1 MFHNAKR
8 RASRIGSVAVKTLIS
23 VDILSINLA
32 SRVIRSSEWDDS
44 SLLSVCLERGG
55 KISATN
61 NVTVTKK
68 DLLNS
73 VRQDLEIPCNE
84 TVEVIATLYK
94 VAKSGSY
101 QEKSCKLVLRKLK
114 KNARFGLDTYQGLG
128 RFDLKLHDLA
138 AELGYEQSIVKRM
151 NLPLE
156 LLPGCS
162 LSVLIKIRMMKQS
175 AAGDDT
181 MSLASGMSGQSDSS
195 TLGASF
201 YHEGSAKSPVFDA
214 RRYDVTSIHED
225 HDYGYEDTAAAPEAA
240 PEAVPETADRPIEAA
255 DLLVQAATAVASGD
269 ETVISSEEPHS
280 SSEGLTPT
288 ERQALETTGQLPEV
302 DPKGVSVSVCLFYTL
317 YIACCLTVFF

>member
-32 SRVIRSSEWDDS
+32 NRVVRSSEWDDS

-61 NVTVTKK
+61 NVAVTKK
-68 DLLNS
+68 DLLAIARGLEQ
-73 VRQDLEIPCNE
+73 VIEIPCNE

-94 VAKSGSY
+94 SAKSGAF

-128 RFDLKLHDLA
+128 RFDLKLHELA
-138 AELGYEQSIVKRM
+138 SELGYEQSIVKRM

-181 MSLASGMSGQSDSS
+181 MSLASGMSGNSDGS

-201 YHEGSAKSPVFDA
+201 YPERSAKSPVFDA
-214 RRYDVTSIHED
+214 RKYHVTSIHED
-225 HDYGYEDTAAAPEAA
+225 YHDDYDHDHDIAGSPDILPAVYSAP
-240 PEAVPETADRPIEAA
+240 PETETKVLEAA
-255 DLLVQAATAVASGD
+255 DRLVEAATAADNS
-269 ETVISSEEPHS
+269 TEEPHTHTS
-280 SSEGLTPT
+280 SNSEGLTPS
-288 ERQALETTGQLPEV
+288 EQQALDTTGQLPEA
-302 DPKGVSVSVCLFYTL
+302 DPTGVSVSVCILSYHF
-317 YIACCLTVFF
+317 